1 MRERV
6 HEKADDTFRAGPPV
20 ATAGIVTEQSLNGK
34 VALVTG
40 ASSGLGRAFAVA
52 LARAGARVFLAARR
66 EEKLREVVEEIHRA
80 GGEAAY
86 HVVDV
91 RVVPSLYDLVDVLLA
106 RFKRLDVLVNNAG
119 LGYRS
124 PLLETRRSE
133 IAEMLETDLA
143 AAIYLTQ
150 ASLNA
155 LLRSAPSDIVN
166 VSSIAGLE
174 GFAEGTVY
182 CAAKFGL
189 IGFTRALAHELK
201 PANIR
206 VTALC
211 PGSVETD
218 FFDRYR
224 PTLEREQMLRVED
237 TVRALLYVLTSPS
250 NVLHGE
256 VVLRPRVV

>member
-1 MRERV
+1 M
-6 HEKADDTFRAGPPV
+6 
-20 ATAGIVTEQSLNGK
+20 
-34 VALVTG
+34 TG
-40 ASSGLGRAFAVA
+40 ASSGLGRAFAIA
-52 LARAGARVFLAARR
+52 LAREGAKVFLAARR
-66 EEKLREVVEEIHRA
+66 EEKLREVVEEITRA

-91 RVVPSLYDLVDVLLA
+91 RVVPALYDLVDVVLA
-106 RFKRLDVLVNNAG
+106 RYRRLDVLVNNAG
-119 LGYRS
+119 VGYRS

-182 CAAKFGL
+182 GAAKSGL
-189 IGFTRALAHELK
+189 LGFSRALAQELK

-211 PGSVETD
+211 PGSIETE
-218 FFDRYR
+218 FFERFR
-224 PTLEREQMLRVED
+224 PTLDRPQMLRLD
-237 TVRALLYVLTSPS
+237 DAVRALLYVLTSPP

-256 VVLRPRVV
+256 IVLRPRVV